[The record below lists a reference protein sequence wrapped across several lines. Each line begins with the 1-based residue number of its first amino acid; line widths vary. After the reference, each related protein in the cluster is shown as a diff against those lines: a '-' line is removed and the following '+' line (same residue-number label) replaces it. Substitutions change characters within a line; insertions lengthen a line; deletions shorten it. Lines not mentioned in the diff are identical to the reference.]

1 MPRGPQKPTSIR
13 IPDSDFLQGPHLQ
26 YSIKKARSITGAIC
40 RIRKSIPADLYL
52 KLYNALFESHL
63 SYGISVWG
71 VAIKEKSDDKLFIA
85 QKQCVRILF
94 GDLDAYLDKQST
106 CARARPYNYQKLGA
120 EYYKKEHT
128 KPIFSKLKILT
139 VQGLFKYHCISEI
152 FKIIQSRCPYSLYQS
167 INISKRDT
175 SHIIILPKKSNTFLF
190 KASQL
195 WNSVHKKILSPE
207 KELGT
212 SVGLVKLRAKALLLE
227 AQSSEIH
234 DQWTLHNFQTPSMTT
249 VSQSQTPK
257 TNDNY
262 ELITVV

>member
-1 MPRGPQKPTSIR
+1 MVW
-13 IPDSDFLQGPHLQ
+13 
-26 YSIKKARSITGAIC
+26 
-40 RIRKSIPADLYL
+40 
-52 KLYNALFESHL
+52 
-63 SYGISVWG
+63 ISV
-71 VAIKEKSDDKLFIA
+71 VALGGEYRRSNERLRQLEQRRLGGILLEEKNT
-85 QKQCVRILF
+85 VER
-94 GDLDAYLDKQST
+94 
-106 CARARPYNYQKLGA
+106 RLGA

-234 DQWTLHNFQTPSMTT
+234 DQWTLHNFQTPSLTT

-262 ELITVV
+262 EKT